1 MVHPPVILP
10 ERGIGL
16 VLIVDD
22 DAYVRSLIRHAL
34 HRRGYGTLEA
44 ADGEEALQKARWH
57 KPDAVTL
64 DMMMPDMDGLRA
76 LRSLKKDR
84 ATATIPIVLVS
95 VLGDPTRGDL
105 TMGAFSFLR
114 KPLSQEALVT
124 AIATAVQDSSTA
136 RNVAAVCLPDTQTC
150 KDLEAAASKLEPE
163 GISLRLLPS
172 ASEAVAYVITEA
184 PQLILL
190 DTAMPDTDLF
200 ALMTALKAE
209 EEAARIPIVLLTDDV
224 SQEGIHFHV
233 GTDAAD
239 NAVLLD
245 YLCDQI
251 SGAISGRERPVK

>member
-1 MVHPPVILP
+1 MHPPVILP

-22 DAYVRSLIRHAL
+22 DAYVRSLIRQAL

-44 ADGEEALQKARWH
+44 AEGEEALQKARWH

-76 LRSLKKDR
+76 LRALKRDR

-95 VLGDPTRGDL
+95 VLGDPSRGDL

-114 KPLSQEALVT
+114 KPIDQVSLVT
-124 AIATAVQDSSTA
+124 TIAAAVHGRSAPQ
-136 RNVAAVCLPDTQTC
+136 NVAAVCLPDTHTC
-150 KDLEAAASKLEPE
+150 EDLAQAAEKLAAE
-163 GISLRLLPS
+163 GVAMHLLPS

-184 PQLILL
+184 PALILL
-190 DTAMPDTDLF
+190 DTAMPDTELF

-224 SQEGIHFHV
+224 SQQGIHFHV
-233 GTDAAD
+233 GTDASD
-239 NAVLLD
+239 NALLLD
-245 YLCDQI
+245 YFCDQI
-251 SGAISGRERPVK
+251 SRAISGREATAK